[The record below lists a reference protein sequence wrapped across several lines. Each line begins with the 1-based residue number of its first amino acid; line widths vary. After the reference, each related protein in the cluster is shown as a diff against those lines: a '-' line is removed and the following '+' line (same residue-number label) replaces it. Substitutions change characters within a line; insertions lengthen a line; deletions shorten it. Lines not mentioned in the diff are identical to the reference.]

1 MIRIN
6 KIMKKDFQN
15 FINTLKNS
23 IKTWDY
29 FVNWDKVFANSSE
42 LEIILN
48 KLNYLL
54 GKEDLKTEFKKL
66 YEGNPDIVKAFPVL
80 LAVREKQLE
89 IFTLANGSSEFFNF
103 TNIEKENG
111 SFEKYYAFLEK
122 TGLINLFQKE
132 GMKSLVDYVIGV
144 EVGLDSNGRKNRGG
158 TLMEKITE
166 SHISKLCSEKGLE
179 YLPQARSTGIKSKWG
194 VDVKVDK
201 SERSFDFA
209 VYNPENKKIK
219 LIEVNFYNGG
229 GSKLK
234 AVCGEFKDLYR
245 ELKKQNID
253 FIWITDGLGWNT
265 TKRPLEET
273 YNNNDYVFNLSMI
286 EDGILSKLEW

>member
-1 MIRIN
+1 MQ
-6 KIMKKDFQN
+6 KDFQCL
-15 FINTLKNS
+15 INTFKNS

-29 FVNWDKVFANSSE
+29 FVNWEKVFSKSSE

-54 GKEDLKTEFKKL
+54 GKENLKEEFKRL

-89 IFTLANGSSEFFNF
+89 IFNLSDGSSEFFDFSN
-103 TNIEKENG
+103 NQKEND
-111 SFEKYYAFLEK
+111 SFEKYYLFLEK
-122 TGLINLFQKE
+122 TGLINLFNRE
-132 GMKSLVDYVIGV
+132 GIKNLVDYVIGV

-158 TLMEKITE
+158 TLMEKIVE
-166 SHISKLCSEKGLE
+166 SHISKLCAQKGFE
-179 YLPQARSTGIKSKWG
+179 YIAQARSTDIRAKWG
-194 VDVKVDK
+194 VEVNVDK

-209 VYNPENKKIK
+209 VCNPSNKMIK
-219 LIEVNFYNGG
+219 LFEVNFYNGG

-234 AVCGEFKDLYR
+234 AVCGEFKSLYD
-245 ELKKQNID
+245 ELKNQSID

-265 TKRPLEET
+265 TRRPLEET
-273 YNNNDYVFNLSMI
+273 YNHNEYVFNLNMV
-286 EDGILSKLEW
+286 EQGILEELNWQ